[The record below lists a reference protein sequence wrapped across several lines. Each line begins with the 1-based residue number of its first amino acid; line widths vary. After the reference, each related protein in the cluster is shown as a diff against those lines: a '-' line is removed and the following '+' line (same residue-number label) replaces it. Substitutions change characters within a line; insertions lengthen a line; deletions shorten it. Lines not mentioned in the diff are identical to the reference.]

1 MSSSPRDLWRQ
12 GVAQLA
18 SPRVVRCWAGPNLAL
33 RGPRQAAKA
42 LDFATVQRLLVV
54 RYDGMGDLVVMTGF
68 LRELR
73 RSAPQAKIS
82 LLIRSEWGALM
93 QAFPHVDELLTFKA
107 SAYPTYQELRRHRDA
122 MAFARRE
129 LWPRRFE
136 AVLVPQTDFSFYD
149 ARLLAYFSGA
159 PVRIGWLDPA
169 VTDPSG
175 GRGLLTRQIPLG
187 GQLHEAD
194 KGYAFLEALG
204 GTVRERQLELHWNST
219 AEDIGVG
226 LTEKLK
232 LSGCRLV
239 AIGLGASQTN
249 KLWPVERF
257 VEVARDLAAR
267 IPVRF
272 VGIGGDDL
280 VKQGERL
287 ESALGDRA
295 VSLAGKLPLPQT
307 AALLAHCD
315 LFVGCD
321 SGPMHVA
328 AAVGTPVVS
337 LSGCPAD
344 APPTYSAHPGRI
356 GPYCGKRRVVQPPVT
371 GRGLGFF
378 AEEIQVADVQAAVRS
393 LAAEAG
399 LLHPAG

>member
-1 MSSSPRDLWRQ
+1 MSSTPRDLWRRL
-12 GVAQLA
+12 VAQLA
-18 SPRVVRCWAGPNLAL
+18 SPRVVRCWAGPDLAL
-33 RGPRQAAKA
+33 RGPRVAARP
-42 LDFATVQRLLVV
+42 LDLATVQRLLVV

-73 RSAPQAKIS
+73 HAAPRAKIS

-93 QAFPHVDELLTFKA
+93 QANPYVDELLTFKA
-107 SAYPTYQELRRHRDA
+107 AAYPTYQQLRRHRDA
-122 MAFARRE
+122 MAFARQE

-136 AVLVPQTDFSFYD
+136 AALVPQTDFSFYD

-159 PVRIGWLDPA
+159 PVRIGWADPA
-169 VTDPSG
+169 VTDASG
-175 GRGLLTRQIPLG
+175 GRSLMTRQIPLA
-187 GQLHEAD
+187 GQMHEAD

-204 GTVRERQLELHWNST
+204 GPVRERRLELHWNST
-219 AEDIGVG
+219 AEGVG
-226 LTEKLK
+226 SELAARLK
-232 LSGCRLV
+232 VSGCRLV
-239 AIGLGASQTN
+239 AIGLGASQAN

-257 VEVARDLAAR
+257 IEVARDLAAR
-267 IPVRF
+267 MPVRF

-287 ESALGDRA
+287 EAGLGDRA

-307 AALLAHCD
+307 AALLARCD

-337 LSGCPAD
+337 LSGCPED

-356 GPYCGKRRVVQPPVT
+356 GPYCVKRRVVQPKVT

-378 AEEIQVADVQAAVRS
+378 AEEIQVSDVQAAVRS
-393 LAAEAG
+393 LATETG
-399 LLHPAG
+399 LLSP